1 MATGTIETEP
11 GPRPEPP
18 SPIPL
23 AWMPR
28 KLTAS
33 ASDSLDVIR
42 AIAAFAVM
50 FGHLRTLFFAD
61 FQHLQSK
68 SLPLQALYFFAGF
81 GHQAVIVFFVLS
93 GFLISSTVI
102 RSHVLGKWSWR
113 DYAVNRGTRLYVV
126 LVPGL
131 LLGFFWDRLGSW
143 LFAAKGIYTHTLS
156 DLGTTVPLKNLTLG
170 TLFGNLLFLQTI
182 LCETFGSNGPLWSLA
197 NEFWYYVLFPVAL
210 GAGLAWAKGR
220 LRMAM
225 PLTCLAV
232 LIGIFLGREIMAGFL
247 IWLAG
252 CALVFVYSRVQLRS
266 RTAALGMLCFF
277 SVLAGVSLA
286 VARIRQWDPL
296 LSDLELGFVFT
307 LFLFALLQHEVRE
320 DSSPHSAV
328 AHRFAGF
335 SYSLYVLHFPLL
347 LFFRSWLVPPERW
360 QPTPLHLLC
369 AAFVGAG
376 SLLYAW
382 LVSRTTEA
390 KTDVARRW
398 VNRLLDQAANI
409 GNSPAR

>member
-11 GPRPEPP
+11 GPRADPP
-18 SPIPL
+18 FPVSL

-50 FGHLRTLFFAD
+50 FGHLRTLFFVD

-113 DYAVNRGTRLYVV
+113 DYAVNRATRLYVV

-156 DLGTTVPLKNLTLG
+156 DLGTTVPLKNLALG

-210 GAGLAWAKGR
+210 AAAVAWR
-220 LRMAM
+220 VNSRYR
-225 PLTCLAV
+225 AV
-232 LIGIFLGREIMAGFL
+232 LLTALAIFLAIFLGPEILVGFL

-252 CALVFVYSRVQLRS
+252 AVL
-266 RTAALGMLCFF
+266 
-277 SVLAGVSLA
+277 VLAFSNCGFLEKRRLILYFLVSSLVLSA
-286 VARIRQWDPL
+286 CLGAARTGYSVVL
-296 LSDLELGFVFT
+296 GSDLGVGIAFG
-307 LFLFALLQHEVRE
+307 LFLFGVLQ
-320 DSSPHSAV
+320 
-328 AHRFAGF
+328 
-335 SYSLYVLHFPLL
+335 
-347 LFFRSWLVPPERW
+347 
-360 QPTPLHLLC
+360 
-369 AAFVGAG
+369 
-376 SLLYAW
+376 
-382 LVSRTTEA
+382 
-390 KTDVARRW
+390 
-398 VNRLLDQAANI
+398 
-409 GNSPAR
+409 